1 MKRLRM
7 DGLLTE
13 SRKRYAVEAA
23 LLLGFQTESAVFPI
37 AGPDG
42 EIPIPE
48 SDEELLSLW
57 RLDGADMPDGY
68 TPAQAAGPVFELDFR
83 KRHGLEYLFSRG
95 FFLKDENHDLLPD
108 RLDVKLIL
116 QIGRAHV

>member
-42 EIPIPE
+42 EIPIP
-48 SDEELLSLW
+48 
-57 RLDGADMPDGY
+57 
-68 TPAQAAGPVFELDFR
+68 
-83 KRHGLEYLFSRG
+83 
-95 FFLKDENHDLLPD
+95 
-108 RLDVKLIL
+108 
-116 QIGRAHV
+116 

>member
-83 KRHGLEYLFSRG
+83 KRHGL
-95 FFLKDENHDLLPD
+95 
-108 RLDVKLIL
+108 
-116 QIGRAHV
+116 